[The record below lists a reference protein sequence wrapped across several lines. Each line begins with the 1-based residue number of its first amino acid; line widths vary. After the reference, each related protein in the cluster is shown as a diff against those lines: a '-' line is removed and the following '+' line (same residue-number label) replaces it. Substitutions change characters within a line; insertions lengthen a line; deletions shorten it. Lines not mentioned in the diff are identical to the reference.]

1 MRAAG
6 FKSWDVAKSEL
17 PSDES
22 RKARLLTV
30 DQVRYTL
37 ENLHARK
44 FFARARVRAKTVKYM
59 LGVTDDELRALLLR
73 HETYR
78 PRSKAERAKKDA
90 ELMAAIR
97 SVKRQRISAGKDR
110 NTVVSVPTQSR
121 HRNDM
126 IPDINTCSFN
136 NGSLNNSTENIS
148 RKNTAPL
155 SLESGGVNLLKK
167 GKPKSLDRSQFSDQE
182 LAFIDLYHRICLPT
196 GLGFLPVTQRSE
208 ELEKVLDVFA
218 AGFDE
223 KEWAENFR
231 EAVKQRREVFRTNPC
246 KYNTLVQICWKLN

>member
-1 MRAAG
+1 
-6 FKSWDVAKSEL
+6 
-17 PSDES
+17 
-22 RKARLLTV
+22 
-30 DQVRYTL
+30 
-37 ENLHARK
+37 
-44 FFARARVRAKTVKYM
+44 M

-126 IPDINTCSFN
+126 IPDIILDINICFFN

-148 RKNTAPL
+148 RKGN
-155 SLESGGVNLLKK
+155 
-167 GKPKSLDRSQFSDQE
+167 
-182 LAFIDLYHRICLPT
+182 
-196 GLGFLPVTQRSE
+196 
-208 ELEKVLDVFA
+208 
-218 AGFDE
+218 
-223 KEWAENFR
+223 
-231 EAVKQRREVFRTNPC
+231 RRA
-246 KYNTLVQICWKLN
+246 